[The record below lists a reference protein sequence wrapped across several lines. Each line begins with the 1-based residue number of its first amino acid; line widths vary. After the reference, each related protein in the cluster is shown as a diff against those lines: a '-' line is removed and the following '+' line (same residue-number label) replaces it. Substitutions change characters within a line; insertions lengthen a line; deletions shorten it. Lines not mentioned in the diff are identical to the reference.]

1 MNTQESDNRLL
12 KKTNELLAICQ
23 LDQIDQLVAET
34 IINNLR
40 DVIRFHEHQYYVLS
54 KPKLNDYD
62 YDQLEKLLLRIEKDF
77 PHLVDTNSPSQRVGN
92 DHNQEFKQV
101 VHQYPM
107 LSLGN
112 TYSEEDIIEFHER
125 IVKTIGE
132 DFTYSCELKFDGAS
146 ISLTYL
152 DGKLVS
158 AVTRGD
164 GIQGDDI
171 TANVKTIKS
180 VPLLLSG
187 MDYPVEFVIRGE
199 IYMPTTGFQKLN
211 DDRIEAGEIPFANPR
226 NSAAGSLKMQNSSLV
241 AKRPLDCFFYGLLS
255 SALPT
260 NSHFTNLQLARNWGF
275 RISEHL
281 KHYTSI
287 QEVIDYVKY
296 WENERSK
303 LPFEIDGIVIKVDSS
318 HLQKQ
323 LGFTAKSPRWA
334 ISYKFKAE
342 RVSTVLNSVSYQV
355 GRTGAI
361 TPVANLEAVLLAGT
375 TVKRASLHNA
385 DQIELLD
392 LFVGDTVYV
401 EKGGEII
408 PKIVGVDLNK
418 RSDELQKIA
427 YITACPECATE
438 LVRVDGEA
446 NHYCPN
452 ESNCPPQ
459 IKGKIEHFIS
469 RKAMD
474 IESLGEGK
482 VKLLFDKGYVQNIG
496 DLYDLKYKKNDLINL
511 ETINVFEGDD
521 DIEKIPIEK
530 VLFAFSYGK
539 VSLKEARRLVDSCNS
554 ISDLVGLL
562 KFDLTSCN
570 PNRYKSASFISLL
583 NEDGSILS
591 KISAINR
598 FYLYLDEVIELFGI
612 HNVTKEV
619 SQQLAHRFKNV
630 YSFSKA
636 DFFHINNEINN
647 NIRDFIRDNGFDF
660 FRKLNTFNV
669 ISFQQKTV
677 DNIISGIEESKQ
689 KPFEK
694 VLFGLGIRYVGA
706 TVASNL
712 AKTFRTIDNLINARI
727 EELTEADEIGI
738 KIAESLTRYFGNAQN
753 TSLIRKLGRSGLKF
767 SYEQSNLNSTILE
780 GKSIVV
786 SGKFE
791 NFSRDELKQIVIEN
805 GGKNVSS
812 VSMKTSFILA
822 GENMGPEKYKKAQKF
837 NIQIISIED
846 FVALINQ

>member
-452 ESNCPPQ
+452 ESSCPPQ

-474 IESLGEGK
+474 IGFAEAT
-482 VKLLFDKGYVQNIG
+482 VNLLFEKGYVTNVADIFELQKEQIEE
-496 DLYDLKYKKNDLINL
+496 L
-511 ETINVFEGDD
+511 EGFRE
-521 DIEKIPIEK
+521 
-530 VLFAFSYGK
+530 
-539 VSLKEARRLVDSCNS
+539 
-554 ISDLVGLL
+554 
-562 KFDLTSCN
+562 
-570 PNRYKSASFISLL
+570 KSASKMIQSI
-583 NEDGSILS
+583 EDAKSVPF
-591 KISAINR
+591 AR
-598 FYLYLDEVIELFGI
+598 VLY
-612 HNVTKEV
+612 
-619 SQQLAHRFKNV
+619 A
-630 YSFSKA
+630 
-636 DFFHINNEINN
+636 
-647 NIRDFIRDNGFDF
+647 
-660 FRKLNTFNV
+660 
-669 ISFQQKTV
+669 
-677 DNIISGIEESKQ
+677 
-689 KPFEK
+689 
-694 VLFGLGIRYVGA
+694 LGIRYVGE
-706 TVASNL
+706 TVAKKLSMRFHHITKL
-712 AKTFRTIDNLINARI
+712 AEASL
-727 EELTEADEIGI
+727 EELMDTDEIGE
-738 KIAESLTRYFGNAQN
+738 KIALSLINWFSQDSNILLIDRLMDNGIQFEIGDEVQ
-753 TSLIRKLGRSGLKF
+753 TSL
-767 SYEQSNLNSTILE
+767 STILE
-780 GKSIVV
+780 GKTFVV
-786 SGKFE
+786 SGVFSIY
-791 NFSRDELKQIVIEN
+791 SRDEIKAMIDQN
-805 GGKNVSS
+805 GGKNVGSIS
-812 VSMKTSFILA
+812 KKTSFVLA
-822 GENMGPEKYKKAQKF
+822 GDNMGPAKLEKAQKWG
-837 NIQIISIED
+837 IPIISEQEFLDMIE
-846 FVALINQ
+846 Q